1 MSAVVTRTAWLSRT
15 AIGNTVLLLGLLA
28 IALGLMKLHGGDWFG
43 ISPGRERWLGAG
55 TTVLA
60 YLGFCGWILWRS
72 RPRNTDDTQSMVA
85 LSQKP
90 LLLAY
95 ASQTGFAQQLAE
107 RSARNLR
114 EAGMAVQLRDLGKLD
129 AATLAA
135 SERALF
141 VISTTGEGDPP
152 DPALAFVRDV
162 LGRPATLKS
171 LRYGVLA
178 LGDREY
184 EHFCGFGH
192 TLDNWLRHSGA
203 EPLFDLVEVD
213 NGDEG
218 ALRHWQHHLAL
229 LTNQPDLP
237 DWTSP
242 TYQAWRLNERREL
255 NPGSLGT
262 AAFHIALSPPPGTAP
277 DWRAGD
283 IAEIGPRNAPAAVGR
298 LLDALTLDSATLVDS
313 DGQRERLDD
322 LVARS
327 HLPVAEEVAGLDA
340 QTLATRLQP
349 LPHREYSIASL
360 SQDGTLDVL
369 LRRML
374 RPDGSPGIGSGW
386 LCDHATPGGE
396 IALRI
401 RSNPNFHP
409 PQPSQPLIL
418 IGNGTGIAGLRAHLK
433 ARIAAGARHNWLLFG
448 ERSRDRDFF
457 YGDEIRQWRDQGFI
471 ERLDLAFSRDG
482 SGYRYVQHALAAA
495 ADELHHWIDAGATI
509 YVCGSLQGMAP
520 GVDAVLCEILGAET
534 VERLRIEGRYRR
546 DVY

>member
-1 MSAVVTRTAWLSRT
+1 MSGIPARPRPSRA
-15 AIGNTVLLLGLLA
+15 AIGNAALLLCLLA
-28 IALGLMKLHGGDWFG
+28 IALAFLKLHDGIWASLSSDGG
-43 ISPGRERWLGAG
+43 RWLGAG
-55 TTVLA
+55 FTLLA
-60 YLGFCGWILWRS
+60 YAGFSGWLLWRS
-72 RPRNTDDTQSMVA
+72 RPHLADDERAGPIS
-85 LSQKP
+85 SQKP

-107 RSARNLR
+107 RSAGNLR
-114 EAGMAVQLRDLGKLD
+114 GAGVAVQLRDLGKLD
-129 AATLAA
+129 AAALAA
-135 SERALF
+135 CERALF
-141 VISTTGEGDPP
+141 VVSTTGEGDAP

-162 LGRPATLKS
+162 LGQPATLPS

-192 TLDNWLRHSGA
+192 ALDDWLRHSGA

-218 ALRHWQHHLAL
+218 ALRHWQHHLSLIAG
-229 LTNQPDLP
+229 QPDLP
-237 DWTSP
+237 DWTPP
-242 TYQAWRLNERREL
+242 TYEAWRLAERREL
-255 NPGSLGT
+255 NPGSAGA
-262 AAFHIALSPPPGTAP
+262 AAFHVALLPPLGVMP

-283 IAEIGPRNAPAAVGR
+283 IAEIGPRNAPAAVAR
-298 LLDALTLDSATLVDS
+298 LLGALSLDAATTIDVG
-313 DGQRERLDD
+313 GQRERLDEI
-322 LVARS
+322 VARS
-327 HLPVAEEVAGLDA
+327 HLPAADQIAGLDA
-340 QTLATRLQP
+340 RALVERLQP

-360 SQDGTLDVL
+360 PSDGAIHVL

-386 LCDHATPGGE
+386 LCDYAALGGE

-401 RSNPNFHP
+401 RSNANFHP
-409 PQPSQPLIL
+409 PQSSRPLIL
-418 IGNGTGIAGLRAHLK
+418 IGNGTGAAGLRAHLK
-433 ARIAAGARHNWLLFG
+433 ARIAAGARRNWLLFG
-448 ERSRDRDFF
+448 ERNAARDFF
-457 YGDEIRQWRDQGFI
+457 YGDEIRQWRDEGFI

-482 SGYRYVQHALAAA
+482 SEREYVQHALAAA
-495 ADELHHWIDAGATI
+495 ADELRDWIDAGAAI

-520 GVDAVLCEILGAET
+520 GVDAVLSEVLGDET